1 MGLKVIRIWGNL
13 DVGKKTGEIDPQS
26 GHETFEGNNDGT
38 GEKDGVYFQYWDDEA
53 GKPVVNE
60 GEDGLRHLDYIIKQ
74 AEEHDMKLV
83 ITFTNYW
90 EAFGGM
96 GQYVKWY
103 QMSQG
108 KSVGNSKVDEKDT
121 CDFYTNETIKGW
133 YKDYIKTLLNHTNYY
148 TGEKLM
154 DSEAVFL
161 GSFQTSRDVL
171 LTSSARTIFFIT
183 GQRKCQHM

>member
-1 MGLKVIRIWGNL
+1 
-13 DVGKKTGEIDPQS
+13 
-26 GHETFEGNNDGT
+26 
-38 GEKDGVYFQYWDDEA
+38 
-53 GKPVVNE
+53 
-60 GEDGLRHLDYIIKQ
+60 
-74 AEEHDMKLV
+74 MKLV

-103 QMSQG
+103 QMSHG

-154 DSEAVFL
+154 DSEAVFFL
-161 GSFQTSRDVL
+161 GAFKR
-171 LTSSARTIFFIT
+171 AEMY
-183 GQRKCQHM
+183 C